1 MGSLSFSW
9 SKDHVYLHAKQ
20 VGNWSRWL
28 TDLFGIDDNDSL
40 EDLNKHDSNKIECDT
55 SLKAFHLLNT
65 LSDLMMLPFEMLA
78 DSSARKEVK
87 HWAEFFL
94 FYTYPRWHFPYYLF
108 KYHHLKVCPIFGTR
122 IIKRVLNN
130 FVPDEFNPDPIP
142 EAVFKSLDSE
152 VSPFLR
158 LHFPQNCSFPVC

>member
-40 EDLNKHDSNKIECDT
+40 ENVNELDSNKTECET
-55 SLKAFHLLNT
+55 SFKAFQLLNA

-87 HWAEFFL
+87 HWAEFFSFL
-94 FYTYPRWHFPYYLF
+94 YLPTMAFPLLSVQISSFEGMSYIWHTDHQKGSEQFCPRWIQPRSYPRGSFQ
-108 KYHHLKVCPIFGTR
+108 
-122 IIKRVLNN
+122 
-130 FVPDEFNPDPIP
+130 VPGFWG
-142 EAVFKSLDSE
+142 
-152 VSPFLR
+152 
-158 LHFPQNCSFPVC
+158 